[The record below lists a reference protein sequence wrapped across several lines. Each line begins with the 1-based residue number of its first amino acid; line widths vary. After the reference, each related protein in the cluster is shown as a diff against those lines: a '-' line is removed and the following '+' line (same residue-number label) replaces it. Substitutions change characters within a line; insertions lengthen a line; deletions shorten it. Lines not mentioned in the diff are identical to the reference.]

1 MRVCLCCKE
10 EEIEYKFIMK
20 SFIQSNQSILKY
32 SLLLMIII
40 PFFGLNLFLNFIGNI
55 LLVLFLIPLLL
66 LIVAIIGFSSIK
78 SKVST
83 CSHCGTLSLGNSKTC
98 INCGADLDNT
108 NFNENQIFKN
118 PSERTIDVNAE
129 EIK

>member
-1 MRVCLCCKE
+1 
-10 EEIEYKFIMK
+10 
-20 SFIQSNQSILKY
+20 
-32 SLLLMIII
+32 MIII
-40 PFFGLNLFLNFIGNI
+40 PFFGLNLFLNFVGNI